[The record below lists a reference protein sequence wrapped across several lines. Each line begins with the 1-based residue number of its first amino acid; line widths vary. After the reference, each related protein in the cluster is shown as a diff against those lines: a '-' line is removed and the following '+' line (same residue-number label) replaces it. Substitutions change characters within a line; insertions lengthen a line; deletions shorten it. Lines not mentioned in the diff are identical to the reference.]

1 MRVII
6 QYIYKKRDFN
16 FDHYLN
22 KQSIKLILVDDH
34 QIILDGL
41 RFLFSSIEKVEV
53 MATFTDSRQVVPF
66 LQTNEV
72 DILVAD
78 LHMPHLTGIDLT
90 LQARQLFPELKVL
103 LLTMAED
110 AGHIREAV
118 KAGVHGYVLKKTNK
132 SDLEKAIKHLIMGNR
147 YYSEDVIDE
156 LAHAPTDDLNNAS
169 PATIQHLTGR
179 EVEILKLIADEYS
192 TAEIADQLCISVP
205 TVETHRR
212 SLMIK
217 LNAKNV
223 AGLVK
228 YAVKHGLV

>member
-1 MRVII
+1 MTAR
-6 QYIYKKRDFN
+6 
-16 FDHYLN
+16 
-22 KQSIKLILVDDH
+22 SIKLILVDDH

-41 RFLFSSIEKVEV
+41 RFLFSSIEHVEV
-53 MATFTDSRQVVPF
+53 VATFTDSRQVIPF

-78 LHMPHLTGIDLT
+78 LHMPYLTGIDLI

-132 SDLEKAIKHLIMGNR
+132 SDLEKAIRYLMKGQR
-147 YYSEDVIDE
+147 YYSEDVIEE
-156 LAHAPTDDLNNAS
+156 LAHAATDDLNNTS

-192 TAEIADQLCISVP
+192 TVEIANQLCISVP

>member
-1 MRVII
+1 MAV
-6 QYIYKKRDFN
+6 QP
-16 FDHYLN
+16 
-22 KQSIKLILVDDH
+22 IKLLLVDDH

-41 RFLFSSIEKVEV
+41 RFLFSSLENVEV
-53 MATFTDSRQVVPF
+53 IATLTDSRQVVLF
-66 LQTNEV
+66 LEAHEV

-90 LQARQLFPELKVL
+90 LKARELFPDLKVL

-110 AGHIREAV
+110 AAHIREAIR
-118 KAGVHGYVLKKTNK
+118 AGVHGYVLKKTNK
-132 SDLEKAIKHLIMGNR
+132 VDLEKAINHLMTGKR
-147 YYSEDVIDE
+147 YYSQDVIDE
-156 LAHAPTDDLNNAS
+156 LAHARTDDHNNAS

-179 EVEILKLIADEYS
+179 EVEILKLISNENS
-192 TAEIADQLCISVP
+192 TAEIADRLCISVP

-212 SLMIK
+212 SLMTK
-217 LNAKNV
+217 LKAKNV